1 MLHSRSFL
9 WTVLVTIVLGLPGA
23 VFGGAPTVSNVVAVQ
38 RTTAGGE
45 VDITYDL
52 TDSDG
57 DACTITVEI
66 ITPEGA
72 IIRPQLLSGHAGLG
86 VTQGT
91 GKHIVWDAM
100 RDQPGRYGTTWRAR
114 VLANDGHIGE
124 EIQYSLPGSSV
135 SLTLVRIPSGEFSM
149 GSTVNSTEQP
159 IHTVNLDEYW
169 ISKHEITV
177 AQWRVYVTANGLSMP
192 SDPGFYSGYMSN
204 AQYDNYPI
212 VNVSW
217 TQCQA
222 FADWAG
228 LALPTEAQ
236 WEKAARGADER
247 TYPWG
252 NEDPW
257 ADNLYRANI
266 TGSQDGYQYT
276 SPVGAYGLGASP
288 YGVLDMA
295 GNVWEWCRD
304 LYGSS
309 YYSQTPT
316 GGWNNP
322 LGPTSGSYRVRRGGS
337 WTNDAAYARSAYRYD
352 YLPPSS
358 SGSDIGFRVVRPQ

>member
-1 MLHSRSFL
+1 M
-9 WTVLVTIVLGLPGA
+9 
-23 VFGGAPTVSNVVAVQ
+23 
-38 RTTAGGE
+38 
-45 VDITYDL
+45 
-52 TDSDG
+52 
-57 DACTITVEI
+57 EI

-72 IIRPQLLSGHAGLG
+72 TIRPQLLSGHAGSG
-86 VTQGT
+86 VTPGT

-149 GSTVNSTEQP
+149 GSNAISYANP

-177 AQWRVYVTANGLSMP
+177 AQWRVYATANSLSMP
-192 SDPGFYSGYMSN
+192 SSSGVYSNYTTDP
-204 AQYDNYPI
+204 QYDNYPI

-236 WEKAARGADER
+236 WEKAARGADQR

-266 TGSQDGYQYT
+266 SGTQDGYQYT

-288 YGVLDMA
+288 FGVLDMA

-304 LYGSS
+304 WYDSS

-322 LGPTSGSYRVRRGGS
+322 LGPTSGSYRVLRGGS
-337 WTNDAAYARSAYRYD
+337 WYNDPFYARSAHRASAN
-352 YLPPSS
+352 PSA
-358 SGSDIGFRVVRPQ
+358 GSNTYGFRVVRPH